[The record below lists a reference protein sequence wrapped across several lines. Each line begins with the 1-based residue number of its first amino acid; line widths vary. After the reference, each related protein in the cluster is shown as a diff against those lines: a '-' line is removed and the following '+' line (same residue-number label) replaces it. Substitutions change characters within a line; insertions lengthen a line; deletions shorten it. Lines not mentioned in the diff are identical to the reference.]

1 MSTMT
6 ALFII
11 LALLLIIIGGKM
23 GLQAIVSLLFN
34 FFWLFLTITLI
45 AWGFS
50 PVIVVAITGIIILA
64 MTIFL
69 SDDNDQVTRVAFATA
84 VVIMF
89 ILILLIIPVE
99 HYANVQGF
107 ANEDSDAL
115 EGLSLNIGVSF
126 LKVTIVATILS
137 TLGAIAEAAMA
148 VAAGMQELLEDKPD
162 IHSDKLFGHGMHI
175 GQQIISTAIN
185 TLFFGFMGSFLGLSI
200 WFIRL
205 NYSFATMINAKIF
218 VSEFLLIIFSM
229 IAVIL
234 AVPCTALFMKLDLQ
248 RQEKRTIQMVKL
260 EKTK

>member
-11 LALLLIIIGGKM
+11 LALLLLIVGGKM
-23 GLQAIVSLLFN
+23 GIQAIVSLVFN

-50 PVIVVAITGIIILA
+50 PLIVVTITGIIILA

-69 SDDNDQVTRVAFATA
+69 SDDNDQVTRVAFATG
-84 VVIMF
+84 VVIML
-89 ILILLIIPVE
+89 ILIAIIVPVE
-99 HYANVQGF
+99 HYASVQGF

-115 EGLSLNIGVSF
+115 EGLSLNIGVNF
-126 LKVTIVATILS
+126 LQITMVATILS

-148 VAAGMQELLEDKPD
+148 VAAGMQELISDNPD
-162 IHSDKLFGHGMHI
+162 IPTSKLFGHGMHI

-205 NYSFATMINAKIF
+205 NYGFADMINAKIF
-218 VSEFLLIIFSM
+218 VSEFLLLIFSM

-234 AVPCTALFMKLDLQ
+234 AVPCTAWFMKLDLQ
-248 RQEKRTIQMVKL
+248 RQARSDVNN
-260 EKTK
+260 

>member
-11 LALLLIIIGGKM
+11 LALLLILIGGKM
-23 GLQAIVSLLFN
+23 GLEAIVSLVFN

-50 PVIVVAITGIIILA
+50 PLIVVTITGVIILA

-69 SDDNDQVTRVAFATA
+69 SDDNDQVTRVAFATG
-84 VVIMF
+84 VVIMLM
-89 ILILLIIPVE
+89 LIAIIVPVE
-99 HYANVQGF
+99 HFATVQGF

-115 EGLSLNIGVSF
+115 EGLSLNIGINF
-126 LKVTIVATILS
+126 LQITIVATILS

-148 VAAGMQELLEDKPD
+148 VAAGMQELISDSPD
-162 IHSDKLFGHGMHI
+162 IPTSKLFGHGMHI

-205 NYSFATMINAKIF
+205 NYGFADMINAKIF
-218 VSEFLLIIFSM
+218 VSEFLLLIFSM

-234 AVPCTALFMKLDLQ
+234 AVPCTAWFMKLDLQ
-248 RQEKRTIQMVKL
+248 RQSKSKV
-260 EKTK
+260 

>member
-11 LALLLIIIGGKM
+11 LALLLILIGGKM
-23 GLQAIVSLLFN
+23 GLQAIVSLVFN

-50 PVIVVAITGIIILA
+50 PLIVVTITGVIILA

-69 SDDNDQVTRVAFATA
+69 SDDNDQVTRVAFATG
-84 VVIMF
+84 VVIMLM
-89 ILILLIIPVE
+89 LIAIIVPVE
-99 HYANVQGF
+99 HFATVQGF

-115 EGLSLNIGVSF
+115 EGLSLNIGINF
-126 LKVTIVATILS
+126 LQITIVATILS

-148 VAAGMQELLEDKPD
+148 VAAGMQELISDSPD
-162 IHSDKLFGHGMHI
+162 IPTSKLFGHGMHI

-205 NYSFATMINAKIF
+205 NYGFADMINAKIF
-218 VSEFLLIIFSM
+218 VSEFLLLIFSM

-234 AVPCTALFMKLDLQ
+234 AVPCTAWFMKLDLQ
-248 RQEKRTIQMVKL
+248 RQSKSKV
-260 EKTK
+260 